1 MKRYKE
7 YIIKTNPFIPDI
19 ISGLLWGL
27 KISGV
32 NEENDLLKIF
42 TDYDSTITKD
52 EINTLLQKAVDENI
66 ISSFSV
72 EEYSYEYKNW
82 NQEWEKGINV
92 IELSD
97 LIAIKPSFKDY
108 ENKQNKIVITIDPKM
123 SFGTGEHETT
133 KLVIQLLEKHLK
145 KGGKVLDVGT
155 GTGILAI
162 AAVKLGAESVIA
174 IDNDDWCIENAEEN
188 SVLNNV
194 NKKIKIKLSEIK
206 DIEEKDFD
214 LIVANIQ
221 KNILNEIAYEI
232 SNRLNKKGI
241 VILSGLLVEDEKD
254 IIKAYENLKIIDNR
268 KMGEWLALVFQK
280 I

>member
-7 YIIKTNPFIPDI
+7 YIIKTSPFIPDI
-19 ISGLLWGL
+19 ISGILWEL

-42 TDYDSTITKD
+42 TDYDSTVTKD
-52 EINTLLQKAVDENI
+52 EINTLLQKAIDENI
-66 ISSFSV
+66 ISSFII

-82 NQEWEKGINV
+82 NQEWEKGISV
-92 IELSD
+92 IEVSD
-97 LIAIKPSFKDY
+97 KITIKPSFKNY

-133 KLVIQLLEKHLK
+133 KLVIQLLEKHLE

-162 AAVKLGAESVIA
+162 AAVKLGAQSVLA

-206 DIEEKDFD
+206 DIAEKDFD
-214 LIVANIQ
+214 IILANIQ
-221 KNILNEIAYEI
+221 KNILN
-232 SNRLNKKGI
+232 
-241 VILSGLLVEDEKD
+241 
-254 IIKAYENLKIIDNR
+254 
-268 KMGEWLALVFQK
+268 
-280 I
+280 

>member
-7 YIIKTNPFIPDI
+7 YIIKTIPFIPEI
-19 ISGLLWGL
+19 ISGLLWEL
-27 KISGV
+27 NISGI
-32 NEENDLLKIF
+32 NEENDLLEIF

-66 ISSFSV
+66 ISSFNV

-82 NQEWEKGINV
+82 NKEWEKGINV
-92 IELSD
+92 IEVSD
-97 LIAIKPSFKDY
+97 QITIRPSFKDY

-133 KLVIQLLEKHLK
+133 KLVIQLLEKHLE

-162 AAVKLGAESVIA
+162 AAVKLGAESVLA

-188 SVLNNV
+188 CVLNNV
-194 NKKIKIKLSEIK
+194 NEKIKIKLSEIK
-206 DIEEKDFD
+206 DIAEKDFD
-214 LIVANIQ
+214 IILANIH
-221 KNILNEIAYEI
+221 KNILTEIADGI
-232 SNRLNKKGI
+232 SKRLNKKGI
-241 VILSGLLVEDEKD
+241 IILSGLLVEDEKD

>member
-7 YIIKTNPFIPDI
+7 YIIKTSPFIPDI
-19 ISGLLWGL
+19 ISGILWEL

-42 TDYDSTITKD
+42 TDYDSTVTKD
-52 EINTLLQKAVDENI
+52 EINTLLQKAIDENI
-66 ISSFSV
+66 ISSFII

-82 NQEWEKGINV
+82 NQEWEKGISV
-92 IELSD
+92 IEVSD
-97 LIAIKPSFKDY
+97 KITIKPSFKNY

-133 KLVIQLLEKHLK
+133 KLVIQLLEKHLE

-162 AAVKLGAESVIA
+162 AAVKLGAQSVLA

-194 NKKIKIKLSEIK
+194 NEKIKIKLSEIK
-206 DIEEKDFD
+206 DIAEKDFD
-214 LIVANIQ
+214 IILANIH
-221 KNILNEIAYEI
+221 KNILTEIADEI
-232 SNRLNKKGI
+232 SKRLNKKGI
-241 VILSGLLVEDEKD
+241 IILSGLLVEDEKD